1 MLFLMSVEG
10 LLITLPSKRQYKLR
24 STSSAHWGLY
34 RFPLWHGVGE
44 LPVLPEPTKAANLT
58 PTLSAHCYCCWG
70 LSRLRA

>member
-10 LLITLPSKRQYKLR
+10 LLITLPSKRQYKLK

-44 LPVLPEPTKAANLT
+44 LPVLPDLQKLQ
-58 PTLSAHCYCCWG
+58 TLLPPSLHTVAVAGGCPD
-70 LSRLRA
+70 